1 MENGEK
7 WICIDSYNR
16 VFRIRVTLPNFR
28 YRKFFLRVKFTNFGG
43 NTVDSV
49 FQTLSRKSMNAIVA
63 TIISECFFF
72 SFSNMIIELSGM
84 D

>member
-1 MENGEK
+1 MKK
-7 WICIDSYNR
+7 WICIDAYNR
-16 VFRIRVTLPNFR
+16 VLRIRVTLPNFR
-28 YRKFFLRVKFTNFGG
+28 YPKFFLRVKFTNFGG

-49 FQTLSRKSMNAIVA
+49 FQILSRKRLNAIVA
-63 TIISECFFF
+63 TIISECCFFFF